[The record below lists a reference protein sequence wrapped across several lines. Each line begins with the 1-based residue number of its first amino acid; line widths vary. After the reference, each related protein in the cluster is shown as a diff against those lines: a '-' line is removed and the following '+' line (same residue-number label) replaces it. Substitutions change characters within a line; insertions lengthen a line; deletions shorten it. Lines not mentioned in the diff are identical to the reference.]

1 MKILLLGDSILARI
15 NGRIDGE
22 VVNKSRVGQYTW
34 MIERD
39 VETFNIKSFDNV
51 FLMIGI
57 NDFLNRDYSAQKTSD
72 CIIKTIN
79 AVQSQKPI
87 NMTVLGLLPVLD
99 ETLEESEYCNKNI
112 PEINKLISNYCLGN
126 NINFID
132 CYSKFLNKKGK
143 IDKTLFKDG
152 IHPTDKGYLVLT
164 DIINSEIK
172 KEIEKE

>member
-112 PEINKLISNYCLGN
+112 AQ
-126 NINFID
+126 
-132 CYSKFLNKKGK
+132 
-143 IDKTLFKDG
+143 
-152 IHPTDKGYLVLT
+152 
-164 DIINSEIK
+164 IK
-172 KEIEKE
+172 KKAEKIYELAKHKEFREKYNLCNFKLLEEKCKCYIERMN